1 MEPVAFDSL
10 RYSRRLAEV
19 GVPKPQ
25 AELQAEVMAEAFG
38 YYTREIVTREYLQ
51 TTLRAEFAEQN
62 TRLEQSLLLK
72 ATVWTNHCTCTAG
85 RQHAEG
91 ASSPYLRGV

>member
-10 RYSRRLAEV
+10 RYSRRLADV

-62 TRLEQSLLLK
+62 ARLEQSILSKVDKRFDQLDKPFGLIDSQF
-72 ATVWTNHCTCTAG
+72 AQI
-85 RQHAEG
+85 R
-91 ASSPYLRGV
+91 